1 MESGSTSYCV
11 YAPGNISPSRPPLR
25 RAAPEHA
32 RSGFPFLIGMAALVL
47 AVGIGSVA
55 RFCPQDL
62 RFESGGKHPAKGTTT
77 TTAAIV
83 ADGQPLAPAAVG
95 PVITPVTFTT
105 IGAPAPAP
113 TIVTTPPVPAA
124 AAAPVTTT
132 ARKKPSHA
140 PRTRAGTAPSA
151 SASGAAGAGPA
162 LPENP
167 YPEASPPDTYG
178 F

>member
-11 YAPGNISPSRPPLR
+11 YVPGSPSPSRPPLR

-62 RFESGGKHPAKGTTT
+62 RFETGGRHPAKGTPTSA
-77 TTAAIV
+77 AAIT
-83 ADGQPLAPAAVG
+83 ADANSVGPASAA
-95 PVITPVTFTT
+95 PVITPTAFTT
-105 IGAPAPAP
+105 VGSPATMP
-113 TIVTTPPVPAA
+113 TVTTVSTTTASTTPKKKSARRSAVTPVASASAA
-124 AAAPVTTT
+124 AA
-132 ARKKPSHA
+132 S
-140 PRTRAGTAPSA
+140 SA
-151 SASGAAGAGPA
+151 NAAPA

-167 YPEASPPDTYG
+167 YPQASPPETYG